1 MKIGDETISNKK
13 PNFNNK
19 SYSSSAKLFLILTF
33 FILFI
38 QLASSAEI
46 QFIKQSSNFS
56 QGETLI
62 AKVSGN
68 FLEKPTSDN
77 VVFYRGHVRI
87 PVVYE
92 LSEVND
98 DFYIYAMLTGKN
110 QGNYSIAL
118 ENVIYM
124 QGIQESTEDII
135 KNFTITNN
143 TADFSVNPGF
153 VVQANTS
160 RSFSLEV
167 QNLKTSEITITIDTS
182 NDIQSPST
190 LELNSGEVKQVDF
203 SITKEE
209 AFSEEIKMSS
219 DETKYSIPIFITA
232 NATKDES
239 NDNGQGT
246 TTNGATNSGGSTTE
260 ERFKF
265 EPSLINFSMSTN
277 TNTKRVLYIVN
288 LGNTEIK
295 DLTYSIPDN
304 LKSYIK
310 ISSPK
315 TIEKDA
321 TERVEISIASGSEE
335 MSFDEEITVKSKN
348 NTEESFRIVLNFIKN
363 YVPPV
368 NQSDED
374 FVATTCVQL
383 NGAVCQ
389 EGYECSGEVAKV
401 KDGVCCLKPA
411 TCEQVKKGSTGKVIG
426 WLLVLIVILLL
437 AWFFKR
443 YKRVRP
449 STGFFRR

>member
-1 MKIGDETISNKK
+1 
-13 PNFNNK
+13 
-19 SYSSSAKLFLILTF
+19 
-33 FILFI
+33 
-38 QLASSAEI
+38 
-46 QFIKQSSNFS
+46 
-56 QGETLI
+56 
-62 AKVSGN
+62 
-68 FLEKPTSDN
+68 
-77 VVFYRGHVRI
+77 
-87 PVVYE
+87 
-92 LSEVND
+92 
-98 DFYIYAMLTGKN
+98 MLTGKN

-135 KNFTITNN
+135 KNFTINNN

-153 VVQANTS
+153 VIQSNTS
-160 RSFSLEV
+160 RSFFLEV
-167 QNLKTSEITITIDTS
+167 QNLKTSEITITIGTS
-182 NDIQSPST
+182 NDIQSPAT

-209 AFSEEIKMSS
+209 AFSEEIKLTSGSS
-219 DETKYSIPIFITA
+219 KYSIPVFITA

-246 TTNGATNSGGSTTE
+246 SPSTDDETNGEVETE
-260 ERFKF
+260 ERFRF
-265 EPSLINFSMSTN
+265 EPALINVSMSTN

-310 ISSPK
+310 ISLPK
-315 TIEKDA
+315 TIEKDS

-335 MSFDEEITVKSKN
+335 MSFDEEITAKSKN
-348 NTEESFRIVLNFIKN
+348 NTEVSFRLILNFIKN

-368 NQSDED
+368 NQSEED
-374 FVATTCVQL
+374 FVATTCVKL
-383 NGAVCQ
+383 KGVVCQ
-389 EGYECSGEVAKV
+389 EGYECSGKVAKV